1 MATRPWVTPQE
12 IKDYTDYEKVKV
24 RPEPKLLADI
34 VRAENYIMHR
44 TNNDFQ
50 DSEKYPDIPS
60 DIKLA
65 TMLVAEFYANTATQD
80 PQKKYQSETF
90 KDYSYTVSSGSD
102 MSVDDLDISALISSY
117 IRKEAVGTLDMKLRK
132 L

>member
-1 MATRPWVTPQE
+1 MATRPWLTPQE
-12 IKDYTDYEKVKV
+12 IIEYTDFEKVKV
-24 RPEPKLLADI
+24 RPEPKLQADI
-34 VRAENYIMHR
+34 VRAENYIIHR

-50 DSEKYPDIPS
+50 DNVLYPEIPS

-80 PQKKYQSETF
+80 PQKRYQSETF
-90 KDYSYTVSSGSD
+90 KDYSYTISSGD
-102 MSVDDLDISALISSY
+102 MSVDDIDISALISPY
-117 IRKEAVGTLDMKLRK
+117 ILKQAVGTLDMKLRK

>member
-1 MATRPWVTPQE
+1 MATRPWITPQE
-12 IKDYTDYEKVKV
+12 IKEYTDFEKVKARSDV
-24 RPEPKLLADI
+24 KIQADI
-34 VRAENYIMHR
+34 VRAENYIIHR

-50 DSEKYPDIPS
+50 DSEKYPEIPS

-102 MSVDDLDISALISSY
+102 MSVDDLDISALISAY
-117 IRKEAVGTLDMKLRK
+117 VRNKAVGTLGLKMRK